1 MGQKFK
7 GLSAIHTQFIAEQNM
22 FFVATAAADGRVNLS
37 PKGLD
42 AFRVISHNKI
52 AWLNL
57 TGSGN
62 ETAAHLLEH
71 SRMTIM
77 FCAFQGQPIILRLYG
92 HAHAL
97 YQRDLDEAD
106 SEWEMYA
113 QHFNLI
119 EGARQ
124 IFVMELDLVQ
134 TSCGMAVPLF
144 EFQSQRNQ
152 LVDWAKDKGKDGVAQ
167 YWLDKNQLSLD
178 QKPTGIIKNK

>member
-7 GLSAIHTQFIAEQNM
+7 ALSALHIQFIAEQKM
-22 FFVATAAADGRVNLS
+22 FFVATAAPDGRVNLS

-42 AFRVISHNKI
+42 AFRVMSNNKI

-77 FCAFQGQPIILRLYG
+77 FCAFQGRPIILRLYG
-92 HAHAL
+92 QAHAL
-97 YQRDLDEAD
+97 YERD

-113 QHFNLI
+113 QHFDLI

-144 EFQSQRNQ
+144 EFQSQRHQ
-152 LVDWAKDKGKDGVAQ
+152 LVDWAKDKGRDGVAQ
-167 YWLDKNQLSLD
+167 YWKDKNQFSLD
-178 QKPTGIIKNK
+178 QKPTGIIKIKE